1 MTETE
6 FIRLLKQKTRLE
18 VAQEFASP
26 ILFSVN
32 SAVLQF
38 IPAENIITPC
48 DVAPDEPDLLTIHCV
63 SWNRL
68 YEVLVGEHDLMT
80 AFLEREIWT
89 NGYLPLLFRLFAVFQ
104 PALTTRIPE

>member
-26 ILFSVN
+26 ILFSVD

-38 IPAENIITPC
+38 TPVENSLERC
-48 DVAPDEPDLLTIHCV
+48 DTHPDEPDLLTIHCV
-63 SWNRL
+63 SWQRL
-68 YEVLVGEHDLMT
+68 FDVLVGEYDLMT
-80 AFLEREIWT
+80 AFLDREIWT
-89 NGYLPLLFRLFAVFQ
+89 NGYLPLVFRLFAIFQ

>member
-32 SAVLQF
+32 STVLEF
-38 IPAENIITPC
+38 TPAENSITRC
-48 DVAPDEPDLLTIHCV
+48 AATPDEPDLITIHCV
-63 SWNRL
+63 SWDRL
-68 YEVLVGEHDLMT
+68 YSILVGDYDLMA
-80 AFLEREIWT
+80 AFLDREIWT
-89 NGYLPLLFRLFAVFQ
+89 NGYLPLVFRLFAVFQ